1 MQKVLALWQ
10 GRTTA
15 KEIKNS
21 ILLPSSKLLAMKIWT
36 AMGKWTQLPP
46 LERLGNKHTLFQNKQ
61 DTKQPI
67 AVHTLSFENDMKIDS
82 GSSESNIPG
91 LLRQTEI
98 RKFTRKSEL
107 CKDFQLNLSATK
119 RYIHTSKFVGHEI
132 MLHTNTSSRKTLREK
147 KMYTYFQNTFSG
159 IISVPNKYIIC
170 FVRWRSHFFPTVP
183 FGF

>member
-36 AMGKWTQLPP
+36 AMGKWTHLPP

-119 RYIHTSKFVGHEI
+119 RYIHTSKFAGHEI

-147 KMYTYFQNTFSG
+147 KNVHLF
-159 IISVPNKYIIC
+159 PKYILRNYFCTKQIHYLLSQ
-170 FVRWRSHFFPTVP
+170 VKVSLFPNSS